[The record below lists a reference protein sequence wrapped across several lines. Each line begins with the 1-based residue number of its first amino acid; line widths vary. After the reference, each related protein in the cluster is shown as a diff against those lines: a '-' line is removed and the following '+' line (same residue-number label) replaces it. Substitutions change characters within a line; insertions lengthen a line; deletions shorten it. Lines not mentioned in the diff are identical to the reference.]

1 MKKIIMCILLVLVCN
16 SCYVVEA
23 LILDELIYRDYRSV
37 AIERPIRY
45 IQY

>member
-1 MKKIIMCILLVLVCN
+1 MKKIILCILLGLVCN
-16 SCYVVEA
+16 SCCVVEA

-37 AIERPIRY
+37 TIERPIRY